1 MIVGHF
7 LPFFLFCVFLLL
19 LNCITRFLQFIFNRM
34 LMIKPVYSWVRN
46 WFFHFHRWTAKGQKV
61 LPSTSLGEFNV
72 LRVSVSDPL
81 SSEVSVITFRNGW
94 LVWQSPNPG
103 DLWCRRY
110 CLGGSDSPFTGSMVV
125 PVCRKNKAGQRREVG
140 GRNYSII
147 VVILLHGQHSTTGMI
162 FRPAQSL

>member
-103 DLWCRRY
+103 DLWCGRY
-110 CLGGSDSPFTGSMVV
+110 CLGGFDSPFTGSMVV
-125 PVCRKNKAGQRREVG
+125 PVCRKNKAGQR
-140 GRNYSII
+140 NYSII
-147 VVILLHGQHSTTGMI
+147 VVILLHGQHSTCTTGMI